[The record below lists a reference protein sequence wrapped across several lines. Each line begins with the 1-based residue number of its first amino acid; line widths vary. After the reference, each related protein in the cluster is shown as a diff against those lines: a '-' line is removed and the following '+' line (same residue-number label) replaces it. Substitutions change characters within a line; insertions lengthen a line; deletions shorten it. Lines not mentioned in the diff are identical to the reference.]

1 MKVCKVGDG
10 LAVLLPAN
18 VAERLG
24 LNEGDEV
31 TISRVEL
38 PRPRTKAEI
47 DAMFDRLRKFSGRLP
62 ADYKF
67 DREEANSRDRDD

>member
-10 LAVLLPAN
+10 LAVLLPAD
-18 VAERLG
+18 VVERLG
-24 LNEGDEV
+24 LTEGDEV
-31 TISRVEL
+31 VISRVES

-47 DAMFDRLRKFSGRLP
+47 EAMFEELSKFRGRLP

-67 DREEANSRDRDD
+67 DREEANSRDQDA